1 MIVATGKQERGRIQ
15 LQPTNQIVETISW
28 YWGGAARA
36 VDTSPGD
43 TQTFADIN
51 AASTSSRQFQIAK
64 YSLSSKHFNFCGGN
78 ITHKERTAEG
88 GYDLLLSV
96 TPRERYP
103 DGDSEFGPLLLHRE
117 YILHTTNALLFWATL

>member
-1 MIVATGKQERGRIQ
+1 M
-15 LQPTNQIVETISW
+15 N
-28 YWGGAARA
+28 
-36 VDTSPGD
+36 TSSR
-43 TQTFADIN
+43 QFQML
-51 AASTSSRQFQIAK
+51 STSSRQFQIAK

-117 YILHTTNALLFWATL
+117 YILHTTKALLFWARLLPQTDFCGRERFSGCHSKQKSGT